1 MSRRPLVAG
10 NWKMFKTRAE
20 AVAWCADLRAG
31 LAEADG
37 VDLAVCPPATALAD
51 VAAALAGSGVGVWGQ
66 NVHQAESGA
75 FTGEIST
82 AMLAEAGATGS
93 LLGHSERRAL
103 FNEHDD
109 LLAEKVVACLEAGLE
124 PVLCIGEMEYARDAG
139 STETILDGQLR
150 TGLARASAEQ
160 IARITVAYEP
170 VWAIGTGRT
179 ATPEMA
185 QEAHA
190 FIRGV
195 LRDLAGDGADGIRI
209 LYGGSVKPENAAEL
223 TAQPDVDGALVGGAS
238 LDAASLLAIAA
249 AARP

>member
-20 AVAWCADLRAG
+20 AVAWCSDLTAG
-31 LAEADG
+31 LAGVDG
-37 VDLAVCPPATALAD
+37 VDLAVCPPATALAE
-51 VAAALAGSGVGVWGQ
+51 VAAALAGTGVGVWGQ

-82 AMLAEAGATGS
+82 GMLVEAGATGS

-139 STETILDGQLR
+139 STETILDEQLR
-150 TGLARASAEQ
+150 KGLAQTSADQ
-160 IARITVAYEP
+160 IGRITVAYEP

-179 ATPEMA
+179 ATPRDASAMHA
-185 QEAHA
+185 VIREAIH
-190 FIRGV
+190 RR
-195 LRDLAGDGADGIRI
+195 LGDAAVQVPI
-209 LYGGSVKPENAAEL
+209 LYGGSVKPDNAADLLRAEN
-223 TAQPDVDGALVGGAS
+223 VDGLLVGGAS
-238 LDAASLLAIAA
+238 LDVTNWVRIATA
-249 AARP
+249 

>member
-20 AVAWCADLRAG
+20 AVAWCADLTAG
-31 LAEADG
+31 LAQVDG

-109 LLAEKVVACLEAGLE
+109 LLAEKVVACLAAGLA

-139 STETILDGQLR
+139 STETILDEQLR
-150 TGLARASAEQ
+150 KGLALATPAQ
-160 IARITVAYEP
+160 IAGVTVAYEP

-179 ATPEMA
+179 ATPAMA

-195 LRDLAGDGADGIRI
+195 LRDLAGDAADAIRI

-223 TAQPDVDGALVGGAS
+223 MAEPDVDGALVGGAS
-238 LDAASLLAIAA
+238 LEAPSLLAIAA

>member
-31 LAEADG
+31 LAAADG

-82 AMLAEAGATGS
+82 GMLAEAGATGS

-139 STETILDGQLR
+139 STETILDEQLR

>member
-20 AVAWCADLRAG
+20 AVAWCADLTAG

-195 LRDLAGDGADGIRI
+195 LRDLAGDAADGIRI

-238 LDAASLLAIAA
+238 LEAASLLAIAA